1 MRQETLR
8 LQPAIVGVVP
18 AAGYATRLQPL
29 AGSKEL
35 LHVRGRPV
43 IDYLLTRLRVAGCTE
58 LRVVTRRAK
67 QDLIEYAHH
76 VGAHVILGEPP
87 TVGDSLVLG
96 MAGLARDDIV
106 LYGFPDT
113 VWQPE
118 RAFVELLA
126 AVEGGEEL
134 ALGLFTTPE
143 PERSD
148 VVVLN
153 EERRVTAVDVKPA
166 RPSSP
171 WIYGCCAGRVRLLE
185 GIRGF
190 DEPGWYFDQLARDR
204 SILGIKFGRMI
215 DVGTPAWLNA
225 VEEDCV
231 LEGPTD
237 EGGANPG

>member
-1 MRQETLR
+1 
-8 LQPAIVGVVP
+8 VHD
-18 AAGYATRLQPL
+18 AGAR
-29 AGSKEL
+29 
-35 LHVRGRPV
+35 
-43 IDYLLTRLRVAGCTE
+43 
-58 LRVVTRRAK
+58 
-67 QDLIEYAHH
+67 
-76 VGAHVILGEPP
+76 VILGEPP

-96 MAGLARDDIV
+96 MAGLALQDIV

-118 RAFVELLA
+118 RAFVDLRA

-153 EERRVTAVDVKPA
+153 EEGRVTAVDVKPP

-190 DEPGWYFDQLARDR
+190 DEPGRYFDQLARDH
-204 SILGIKFGRMI
+204 SILGIQFGRMI
-215 DVGTPAWLNA
+215 DIGTPARLAAAHDDSVFSDCASQLAGRMADRGCWL
-225 VEEDCV
+225 
-231 LEGPTD
+231 GPD
-237 EGGANPG
+237 PRPQNP